1 MYLFSKVVFLAV
13 LFLPWY
19 KGAHYIYRSHL
30 REVFRVYE
38 GILYNFSLSV
48 MEKIREEIFIEKPK
62 EQKFLSSDEEVPG
75 DSTPEDSDSDNED
88 NNEDEDEK
96 NEKAKNIKTFV
107 SKNTSKKYF
116 KK

>member
-1 MYLFSKVVFLAV
+1 MYLFYKVVFLAV

-48 MEKIREEIFIEKPK
+48 MEKIREEIFKGNRQYPK
-62 EQKFLSSDEEVPG
+62 RQNIWKMLVL
-75 DSTPEDSDSDNED
+75 TP
-88 NNEDEDEK
+88 
-96 NEKAKNIKTFV
+96 
-107 SKNTSKKYF
+107 SK
-116 KK
+116 